1 MEEDKKKRAG
11 LHKEISSIFDGV
23 PIPSSNGTKRPSG
36 ASLSGRTGY
45 ADAKSPA
52 QPPQNLSNPQA
63 PTPHQPTQPFQK
75 PAPVKQPELDLPKT
89 GASDRRATI
98 KTTNQETSWQHI
110 KNKFFAPKSDVST
123 TRQKV
128 MAVLVPVLSIVLIF
142 VFIKVFSVPSRTIA
156 KPPEVQPADTVAGIV
171 DKIDWKIPTLY
182 STTYRDPMRLSSAST
197 DQNEPEPQPE
207 PPKLPSGKTEKLIVR
222 SIVYT
227 EDNPSAIIGNRIVHE
242 GDKILDVTIVKISRD
257 SVEFKMDNKNWIQKV
272 ERQM

>member
-98 KTTNQETSWQHI
+98 KTTN
-110 KNKFFAPKSDVST
+110 FFIST
-123 TRQKV
+123 
-128 MAVLVPVLSIVLIF
+128 
-142 VFIKVFSVPSRTIA
+142 
-156 KPPEVQPADTVAGIV
+156 PP
-171 DKIDWKIPTLY
+171 L
-182 STTYRDPMRLSSAST
+182 
-197 DQNEPEPQPE
+197 
-207 PPKLPSGKTEKLIVR
+207 
-222 SIVYT
+222 
-227 EDNPSAIIGNRIVHE
+227 
-242 GDKILDVTIVKISRD
+242 
-257 SVEFKMDNKNWIQKV
+257 
-272 ERQM
+272 